1 MDRRCLQ
8 TAGLHDP
15 SPLISF
21 KKPMNILVDPMITVL
36 PVHLAWVSEQK
47 VEADVVL
54 EAVRSVAAFEAQ
66 A

>member
-1 MDRRCLQ
+1 
-8 TAGLHDP
+8 
-15 SPLISF
+15 
-21 KKPMNILVDPMITVL
+21 MNILVDPMITVL

>member
-1 MDRRCLQ
+1 
-8 TAGLHDP
+8 
-15 SPLISF
+15 
-21 KKPMNILVDPMITVL
+21 MNIPTDPMISVL
-36 PVHLAWVSEQK
+36 LGHLAWVSEQK